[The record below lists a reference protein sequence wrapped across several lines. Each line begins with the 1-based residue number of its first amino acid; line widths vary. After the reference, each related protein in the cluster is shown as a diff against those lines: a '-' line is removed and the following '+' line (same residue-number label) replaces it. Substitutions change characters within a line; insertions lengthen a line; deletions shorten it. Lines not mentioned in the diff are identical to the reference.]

1 MTDPANPGQQ
11 QGGYNPYNQ
20 QGGSQYGA
28 QGGTPYPS
36 APPPPSNP
44 YGGPPPG
51 NPYAPPGGEAP
62 APPPYGAPPPAPK
75 RSRGVVG
82 RLVGSLGGLVIVALL
97 VAGGSY
103 VYQHYIN
110 KNDTVNA
117 KVGDCI
123 HSDALTSTTAK
134 EVKNTKIVKCDDT
147 SANYKVVGVV
157 DGKTEIQFDADN
169 NICSQYPD
177 AESALW
183 QGVSG
188 RVGSVL
194 CLAPNKK

>member
-1 MTDPANPGQQ
+1 MTDPANPGQSY
-11 QGGYNPYNQ
+11 GGYNPYNQ

-36 APPPPSNP
+36 APPPNNP
-44 YGGPPPG
+44 YGGPPQG
-51 NPYAPPGGEAP
+51 NPYAPSGGEAP
-62 APPPYGAPPPAPK
+62 APPPYGAPTPPK

-82 RLVGSLGGLVIVALL
+82 RLVGSIGGLVIVALL
-97 VAGGSY
+97 VAGGAY
-103 VYQHYIN
+103 VYQHYFN
-110 KNDTVNA
+110 KSDTVNA

-123 HSDALTSTTAK
+123 HSDELTSTTAK
-134 EVKNTKIVKCDDT
+134 EVKNTKIVKCDDGT
-147 SANYKVVGVV
+147 ANYKVVGVV

-169 NICSQYPD
+169 NICQQYPD